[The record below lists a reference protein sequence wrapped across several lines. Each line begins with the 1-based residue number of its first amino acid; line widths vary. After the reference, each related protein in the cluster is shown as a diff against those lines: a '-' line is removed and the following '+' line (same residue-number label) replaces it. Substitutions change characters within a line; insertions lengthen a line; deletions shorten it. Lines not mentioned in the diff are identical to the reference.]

1 MGVYTDMAKTH
12 LIDVVKRG
20 GKRTTERFNRDKLYA
35 SILAACLSERSPDG
49 MAETTAHRVCDVVVI
64 WCNNR
69 PEITSDDLR
78 RVAAKHLAILHPEAA
93 YLYKHHRLVL

>member
-1 MGVYTDMAKTH
+1 MANKQ

-20 GKRTTERFNRDKLYA
+20 GKRSTERFDRDKLF
-35 SILAACLSERSPDG
+35 SSVLAACLSVRSPQG
-49 MAETTAHRVCDVVVI
+49 LAETAAHRVCDVVVI
-64 WCNNR
+64 WCSSR

-78 RVAAKHLAILHPEAA
+78 RVAADHLVTLHPEAA

>member
-1 MGVYTDMAKTH
+1 MAKRP

-20 GKRTTERFNRDKLYA
+20 GQRASERFDPTKLHA
-35 SILAACLSERSPDG
+35 SVRAACLSVRSPEG
-49 MAETTAHRVCDVVVI
+49 TAESAADSVCTVVVE
-64 WCNNR
+64 WCRTR

-78 RVAAKHLAILHPEAA
+78 RVAALHLERIHPEAA

>member
-1 MGVYTDMAKTH
+1 MAAP

-20 GKRTTERFNRDKLYA
+20 GKRSTERFERSKLHA
-35 SILAACLSERSPDG
+35 SVLAACLSVRSPHAV
-49 MAETTAHRVCDVVVI
+49 AESAADSVCDVIVS
-64 WCNNR
+64 WCDVR

-78 RVAAKHLAILHPEAA
+78 RVASRHLEVIHPEAA

>member
-1 MGVYTDMAKTH
+1 MPDTP

-20 GKRTTERFNRDKLYA
+20 GKRPTERFDKDKLHA
-35 SILAACLSERSPDG
+35 SIQAACLSVRSPHG
-49 MAETTAHRVCDVVVI
+49 MAQSAADSVCQTVI
-64 WCNNR
+64 VWCSKK

-78 RVAAKHLAILHPEAA
+78 RVAADHLQIIHPEAA

>member
-1 MGVYTDMAKTH
+1 MTNPK

-20 GKRTTERFNRDKLYA
+20 GKRSSERFDRSKLHA
-35 SILAACLSERSPDG
+35 SVLAACLSVRSPHG
-49 MAETTAHRVCDVVVI
+49 MAESAADSVCTVVMD
-64 WCNNR
+64 WCKTR

-78 RVAAKHLAILHPEAA
+78 RVAADHLHRIHPEAA